1 MPSQLTKLALVE
13 SDNTLHTFSV
23 VQDGVAEATRQAF
36 SIEADDVTIENERR
50 LIASKLYNITVAG
63 LLTNQTVGDIY
74 TLSSNDTELEFAG
87 FGLKHILQGTGT
99 INANDG
105 YEGNLSIYFTSPR
118 RAVGGYLSTGLHS
131 AGVVYCENGLALYK
145 WQEGSTSNVP
155 AGYTAT
161 GSTTWDEVNEE
172 LDIASSAT
180 VERTLAFPFSTPLT
194 FSVVAS
200 STSGNPQMSVVE
212 LDDEGSTV
220 TTNSITLV
228 DGTNV
233 LAFTPDATTVD
244 LKLQFVADADDSVTI
259 KNPAMNLGTRSAS
272 EVVFTEFN
280 T

>member
-63 LLTNQTVGDIY
+63 LLTNQTVSDIY
-74 TLSSNDTELEFAG
+74 DLSSNDTDLEFAG
-87 FGLKHILQGTGT
+87 FGIKHILQGTGH

-105 YEGNLSIYFTSPR
+105 FDGNLSIYFTSPR
-118 RAVGGYLSTGLHS
+118 RAVGGYLSTGVHS

-145 WQEGSTSNVP
+145 WQESSTSDVP
-155 AGYTAT
+155 AGYTASGT
-161 GSTTWDEVNEE
+161 TTWDEVNEE
-172 LDIASSAT
+172 LDIASSASI
-180 VERTLAFPFSTPLT
+180 ERTFAFPFSTPLT

-200 STSGNPQMSVVE
+200 NVSGDPQMNVVE
-212 LDDEGSTV
+212 LDESGSTV
-220 TTNSITLV
+220 TTNSVTLSN
-228 DGTNV
+228 GTTV
-233 LAFTPDATTVD
+233 LQFTPDTTTVD

>member
-13 SDNTLHTFSV
+13 SNNTLHTFSV

-63 LLTNQTVGDIY
+63 LLTNQTESEIY
-74 TLSSNDTELEFAG
+74 SLSSNDTDLEFSG
-87 FGLKHILQGTGT
+87 FGLEHILQGTGH

-105 YEGNLSIYFTSPR
+105 FDGNLSIYFTSPR
-118 RAVGGYLSTGLHS
+118 RAVGGYLSTGEHS

-145 WQEGSTSNVP
+145 WQEGSTSDVP
-155 AGYTAT
+155 AGYTAS
-161 GSTTWDEVNEE
+161 GSTTWDDANGE
-172 LDIASSAT
+172 LDIASSAS

-200 STSGNPQMSVVE
+200 NTSGNPQMNVVE
-212 LDDEGSTV
+212 LDSGDSTI
-220 TTNSITLV
+220 TTNSEFLS

-233 LAFTPDATTVD
+233 LTFTPSSSTVN
-244 LKLQFVADADDSVTI
+244 LRLEFVTDADDSVTI